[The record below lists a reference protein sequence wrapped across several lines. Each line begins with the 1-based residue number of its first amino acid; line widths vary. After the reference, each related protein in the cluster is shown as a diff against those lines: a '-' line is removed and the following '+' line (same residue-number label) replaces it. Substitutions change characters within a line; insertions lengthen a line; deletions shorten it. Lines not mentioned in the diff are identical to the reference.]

1 MYATDCGW
9 GKCVCLSHTHT
20 HTHTHKLP
28 SYDCELIDKREFQ
41 FKCECVG
48 STCNLESVNALIRKV
63 PTEHTDLL
71 RRLCGSF
78 GILGSEVRSQQRRA
92 QPIRCRQCT
101 TPGQQYHGTL
111 LSCPNYLPIWVLLYP
126 ALDLALLAALRTS
139 PTGCSS
145 ARSEVKQR
153 HLACRSINKRDPT
166 REKRLVDEGV
176 MRQSALQKK
185 CPHHLLYPPPLI

>member
-1 MYATDCGW
+1 MKEYRICMPLTVDE
-9 GKCVCLSHTHT
+9 VSVFVFPTLT

-78 GILGSEVRSQQRRA
+78 GILGSEVRSA
-92 QPIRCRQCT
+92 T
-101 TPGQQYHGTL
+101 TGSANPVQAMHNTWPAVSWHSAVVSKL
-111 LSCPNYLPIWVLLYP
+111 SAHLSASLSC
-126 ALDLALLAALRTS
+126 A
-139 PTGCSS
+139 
-145 ARSEVKQR
+145 
-153 HLACRSINKRDPT
+153 
-166 REKRLVDEGV
+166 
-176 MRQSALQKK
+176 
-185 CPHHLLYPPPLI
+185 